1 MAPAKTKPRL
11 ERGRVYRT
19 RDLERWAKNPTRLA
33 RQLVD
38 VGKLVPLAHGLY
50 LCPRQS
56 RFGSLPPQ
64 PEELMRVFLNEGSFV
79 FTGPAYW
86 NALGLGSTAMF
97 ARPLVYN
104 TKRSGE
110 FKLGGQTYVLR
121 RVSFPRKTLRE
132 WYVVDLVQ
140 HHVEAGV
147 ALDDVERE
155 LTRAIRSGSFE
166 TEVLRKM
173 ATDYGTRRTQ
183 SLVERAIGAAL
194 KATA

>member
-1 MAPAKTKPRL
+1 MAHSKIKPRL

-38 VGKLVPLAHGLY
+38 EGQIVQLAHGLF
-50 LCPRQS
+50 LCPKQS
-56 RFGSLPPQ
+56 RFGPLPPR
-64 PEELMRVFLNEGSFV
+64 PEELMRAFLGGGPFV

-97 ARPLVYN
+97 AKPLVYN

-121 RVSFPRKTLRE
+121 RVAFPRRALAE

-147 ALDDVERE
+147 SLDE
-155 LTRAIRSGSFE
+155 LEKELARAVRSGSFDIE
-166 TEVLRKM
+166 TLRKM
-173 ATDYGTRRTQ
+173 ATKYGTHGTQ
-183 SLVERAIGAAL
+183 SLVERAIRARIETAA
-194 KATA
+194 